1 MASTSIL
8 IVATAIISV
17 IAGAG
22 IAYVAIPSIDPSY
35 NANTSI
41 TYKSWQDES
50 YIFDNQLTWSLMNQT
65 QVNITLSSSAKLYVQ
80 FSAPFLLS
88 LDTTFTTVQYYL
100 VALVIK
106 GVGNT
111 TEPIVF
117 YDSSPATGQYRQ
129 ISYNPTLTL
138 MTGQLPAGNYNI
150 SVQWK
155 SKADAPGTNDLSV
168 SHHNTGDIY
177 HYDRW
182 MMIETIKG

>member
-22 IAYVAIPSIDPSY
+22 IAYVAIPSIDPTY

-50 YIFDNQLTWSLMNQT
+50 YIFDNQLSWSLMNQT
-65 QVNITLSSSAKLYVQ
+65 QVNISLSASAKLFVQ
-80 FSAPFLLS
+80 FSAPFLLT
-88 LDTTFTTVQYYL
+88 LDTTFTGVQYYL

-111 TEPIVF
+111 TEPIVY
-117 YDSSPATGQYRQ
+117 YDGSAGTGQYRQ
-129 ISYNPTLTL
+129 LTYNPTLTL
-138 MTGQLPAGNYNI
+138 MTGQLAAGNYNI

-155 SKADAPGTNDLSV
+155 SNSDAPGVNDLSV
-168 SHHNTGDIY
+168 SHHNTADIY

-182 MMIETIKG
+182 MEIQTIKG